1 MDPIVNKTSQGIKAS
16 FDKIYSTQDSGESKL
31 LINVNSNKVD
41 LVNIESQFN
50 EVSPIEN
57 IKESLFSSKLDNSKM
72 SFNQDINVVNNQQCS
87 LFNSSKTQSQDQKNS
102 LFGNKDSNN

>member
-1 MDPIVNKTSQGIKAS
+1 M
-16 FDKIYSTQDSGESKL
+16 
-31 LINVNSNKVD
+31 INVNSNKVD

-57 IKESLFSSKLDNSKM
+57 KSSLFSSKLDNSKM

>member
-1 MDPIVNKTSQGIKAS
+1 
-16 FDKIYSTQDSGESKL
+16 
-31 LINVNSNKVD
+31 VD
-41 LVNIESQFN
+41 LVKIESQFN

-57 IKESLFSSKLDNSKM
+57 KSSLFSSKLDNSKM